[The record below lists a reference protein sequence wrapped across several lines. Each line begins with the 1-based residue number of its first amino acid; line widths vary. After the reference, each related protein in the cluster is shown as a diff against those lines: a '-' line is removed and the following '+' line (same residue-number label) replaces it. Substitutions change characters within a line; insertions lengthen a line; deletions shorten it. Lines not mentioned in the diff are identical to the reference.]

1 MIYYLNLDEN
11 NYLLSIAT
19 VGGGIKAG
27 LDLSKYDFTGC
38 RIGAHKWD
46 GVKLVFDADRYA
58 EFELANAEQEEQQI
72 QTGGITVYDEL
83 AAAYKEGV
91 QEA

>member
-1 MIYYLNLDEN
+1 MKYYLNLDDN

-19 VGGGIKAG
+19 VGNGIEANIN
-27 LDLSKYDFTGC
+27 LNEFDLSGN

-46 GVKLVFDADRYA
+46 GKTLIFDADKHA
-58 EFELANAEQEEQQI
+58 EIIAEKETVIETKITEELS
-72 QTGGITVYDEL
+72 VYDEL